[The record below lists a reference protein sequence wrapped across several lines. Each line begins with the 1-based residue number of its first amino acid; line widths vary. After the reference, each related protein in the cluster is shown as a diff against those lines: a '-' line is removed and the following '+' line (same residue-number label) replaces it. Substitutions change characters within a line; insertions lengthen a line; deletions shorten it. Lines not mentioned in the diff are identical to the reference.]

1 MQNTRFFKNNKA
13 FGAILISFSILFSTN
28 SFSHSGGSH
37 TDDEV
42 NVYSGRKGKLIQ
54 PMLDRFQSETG
65 IQVNLITSKSDALIK
80 RIESEGE
87 SSPADLFIT
96 VDVGR
101 LDRAKKMG
109 LLQKIDSFTILKK
122 VPPYYID
129 KDREWVGISK
139 RIRTV
144 VVSKNMKDKNN
155 LNNFEDLAKSQW
167 KNRIC
172 VRSSN
177 NIYNQSL
184 VASLIANYGE
194 QKAESIVQDIVKNFA
209 RKPSGN
215 DRAQISAVSK
225 GECDI
230 AIVNH
235 YYHLLM
241 LSSKEPDKKKAANE
255 TEVIFL
261 NQSNIGAHVNIS
273 GVAIPKYAKN
283 YENAKELISFM
294 LDKDAQEWYAKT
306 NNEYPVIKDAEVSQ
320 ILSSWGNIKLDE
332 AALNKLGDLN
342 PNAVKLM
349 DRVGWQ

>member
-13 FGAILISFSILFSTN
+13 FGAILISFSIFLTTDG
-28 SFSHSGGSH
+28 FSHSGGSH
-37 TDDEV
+37 NDDEV

-54 PMLDRFQSETG
+54 PMLDQFQKKTG
-65 IQVNLITSKSDALIK
+65 IQVNLITAKSDALIK
-80 RIESEGE
+80 RIESEGK

-109 LLQKIDSFTILKK
+109 LLQKIDSFSILKK
-122 VPPYYID
+122 LSPYYID
-129 KDREWVGISK
+129 RDREWIGVSK

-144 VVSKNMKDKNN
+144 VISKNMKDKND

-184 VASLIANYGE
+184 VASLIANHGE
-194 QKAESIVQDIVKNFA
+194 QKAESIVQDVVKNFA

-215 DRAQISAVSK
+215 DRAQISAVFR

-261 NQSNIGAHVNIS
+261 NQDNIGAHVNIS

-283 YENAKELISFM
+283 YENAKALISFM